1 MPNSLDLDQARR
13 LVGTDPDPNHVQN
26 LIRVTVVCRF
36 ILKILFF
43 LWIRV
48 LNSFDP
54 DQARRLAGPS
64 LTQIVYL
71 RYTELFSSAVLKHIG
86 MFKSLKPNKTR
97 R

>member
-13 LVGTDPDPNHVQN
+13 LVGTDPDPNLVQN
-26 LIRVTVVCRF
+26 LIRVVCRF
-36 ILKILFF
+36 FLKILFF

-71 RYTELFSSAVLKHIG
+71 RYTELLSSAVLKHIG
-86 MFKSLKPNKTR
+86 MFKSLEPNKTR
-97 R
+97 C